1 MRSCE
6 QSQSIRSTMKR
17 WRQAWYSVRLQTN
30 IRKLTLNYRYPYYSL
45 TPTSFAVWSNLRL
58 IHFAVSFS
66 FGWIAYL
73 SQAVHSIT
81 NSLLYSVVAGITND
95 SDRYFSAWL
104 SCLSSLLNLCLS
116 RTINS
121 SLRRTFD
128 SLRLILRYFLRTTP
142 GATSFFSFSLD
153 RTRLW
158 NFAFEFDS
166 RIKLEITAGN
176 SLSRHATSS
185 LAFARSDTGGSWRG
199 L

>member
-30 IRKLTLNYRYPYYSL
+30 TKKLTLNYRCPYYSL
-45 TPTSFAVWSNLRL
+45 TPTSFAVWSNLQP
-58 IHFAVSFS
+58 IHCAFSFS
-66 FGWIAYL
+66 FGWIAHL

-81 NSLLYSVVAGITND
+81 NSLLYSVVVGTTND

-104 SCLSSLLNLCLS
+104 SCQRSLLNLYLS

-121 SLRRTFD
+121 SLRWTFD
-128 SLRLILRYFLRTTP
+128 SLRLILRYFLRTP
-142 GATSFFSFSLD
+142 PSATSFSSFHSIV
-153 RTRLW
+153 RACET
-158 NFAFEFDS
+158 FESNS
-166 RIKLEITAGN
+166 RIRLEITAGN

>member
-1 MRSCE
+1 
-6 QSQSIRSTMKR
+6 MKR

-30 IRKLTLNYRYPYYSL
+30 IKLTLNYRCPYYSL

-58 IHFAVSFS
+58 IHFAVSF
-66 FGWIAYL
+66 GWIAHL

-81 NSLLYSVVAGITND
+81 NSLLYSVVVGITND

-104 SCLSSLLNLCLS
+104 SCQRSLLNLCLF

-121 SLRRTFD
+121 SLRWTFD
-128 SLRLILRYFLRTTP
+128 SLRLIVRYFLRTTHS
-142 GATSFFSFSLD
+142 ATSFFSFSLD

-158 NFAFEFDS
+158 NFAFESNS
-166 RIKLEITAGN
+166 RIRLEITAGN